1 MTSRW
6 RELYPRGTPPMLV
19 DIISSESTLGLALKK
34 ASASDAG
41 AMTPDDFDMEN
52 APSPQPVAQRIP
64 EQPQRGERTAEPF
77 SAGDGLRRQ
86 VRETVAAFGGSRHSF
101 GVTLARARPHPRA
114 LAPKPLSHK
123 ND

>member
-19 DIISSESTLGLALKK
+19 DIISSESTWGLALKK

-77 SAGDGLRRQ
+77 SAGEGLRRQ
-86 VRETVAAFGGSRHSF
+86 VRENVEAFGGDRKSTRLNS
-101 GVTLARARPHPRA
+101 
-114 LAPKPLSHK
+114 SH
-123 ND
+123 